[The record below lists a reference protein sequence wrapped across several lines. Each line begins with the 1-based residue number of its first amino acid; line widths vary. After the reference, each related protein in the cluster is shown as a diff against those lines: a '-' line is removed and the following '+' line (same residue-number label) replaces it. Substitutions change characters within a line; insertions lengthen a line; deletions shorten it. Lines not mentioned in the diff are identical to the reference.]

1 MKKNILAT
9 ASLLTVLSVFSG
21 GPFAQAQS
29 NRCDRGRNGFV
40 FNKAN
45 INAIVS
51 LACSSLTHIENER
64 RNMIYEDSATMFH
77 QWSTIGDDQ
86 LIEVQGHCA
95 IPLPSL
101 KDGKIDRHV
110 VNLKFKKLSM
120 PDGKKAIEVTGSL
133 VGKSMRISFSNNEFL
148 DPICSRGAVAVSQLE
163 SIALGPSLFDM
174 LKSLRSGTT
183 LRLLEAESWIQ
194 GRASGNFSSLGV
206 LYRMPQFNGRQLGIA
221 MTAGDLGNTIL
232 ARSANILDYLEGG
245 DYFRIEKDYG
255 SSARGFI
262 NRSRPNNHKF
272 ESYQIDGG
280 SQMIGCSALVFDGE
294 LDFSRDVEMSV
305 CKRLIS
311 QSTLSNFI
319 QERFFPPVARTK
331 TDHQIEIET
340 SQIEQKVLAQK
351 VESYINRNFPPA
363 RYYSERPNIYEDGRT
378 PWSKEDKQ
386 RGYVVMSRSFQID
399 ASAQNIVIVES
410 RNDAQGNRYLK
421 RITIKKSDL

>member
-1 MKKNILAT
+1 MKTKILAI
-9 ASLLTVLSVFSG
+9 ASLMNAMSIFSAG
-21 GPFAQAQS
+21 AFAQIQTE
-29 NRCDRGRNGFV
+29 RCDRGRNGFV

-64 RNMIYEDSATMFH
+64 RSMRYEDSATMFH
-77 QWSTIGDDQ
+77 QWSTIGDNQ

-183 LRLLEAESWIQ
+183 LRLLETESWIQ
-194 GRASGNFSSLGV
+194 GQASGNFSGLGV
-206 LYRMPQFNGRQLGIA
+206 FYRIPQFSGRQLGIA
-221 MTAGDLGNTIL
+221 MTAGDFGNTIL
-232 ARSANILDYLEGG
+232 ARSANVLDYFAGG
-245 DYFRIEKDYG
+245 DYFRIEKDFG
-255 SSARGFI
+255 GSARGFI
-262 NRSRPNNHKF
+262 NRSQPNNHKY
-272 ESYQIDGG
+272 ESYPIVGG
-280 SQMIGCSALVFDGE
+280 SQMIGCSALVFNGE
-294 LDFSRDVEMSV
+294 LDLSRDIDMYV
-305 CKRLIS
+305 CKRLIE
-311 QSTLSNFI
+311 QSALSNFT
-319 QERFFPPVARTK
+319 QERFSPPVAQTK
-331 TDHQIEIET
+331 TAHQIQIET
-340 SQIEQKVLAQK
+340 SQIERKVLLQK
-351 VESYINRNFPPA
+351 VESYISRNFPPA
-363 RYYSERPNIYEDGRT
+363 RFYSERPNIYEDDRT

-399 ASAQNIVIVES
+399 TYAQNIVIVES
-410 RNDAQGNRYLK
+410 RNDPQGNRYLK
-421 RITIKKSDL
+421 RITVKIAEL